1 MIIPVASMT
10 LQLIDAD
17 DFTREFYKSKMMRLG
32 PAIVREQP
40 TYPTIVETIPPYN
53 GFGSEEDSLQTCK
66 HKLILSAPTK
76 DGAKLKAL
84 ANMIMRYEAVM
95 AEPGVRQHTIL
106 RRPVPLSLLFLTM
119 LCYRSSIYL
128 SIYLPTYRSSI
139 YLP

>member
-1 MIIPVASMT
+1 MT

-17 DFTREFYKSKMMRLG
+17 DFTREFYKSKMMPLS
-32 PAIVREQP
+32 PAIVRVPP

-66 HKLILSAPTK
+66 HKLILSAPSK

-95 AEPGVRQHTIL
+95 AEPGVSDSFA
-106 RRPVPLSLLFLTM
+106 PSLSHPSTFTA
-119 LCYRSSIYL
+119 SHPSIYYYL
-128 SIYLPTYRSSI
+128 SQQMLTASSSSKCTWRMT
-139 YLP
+139 PFR